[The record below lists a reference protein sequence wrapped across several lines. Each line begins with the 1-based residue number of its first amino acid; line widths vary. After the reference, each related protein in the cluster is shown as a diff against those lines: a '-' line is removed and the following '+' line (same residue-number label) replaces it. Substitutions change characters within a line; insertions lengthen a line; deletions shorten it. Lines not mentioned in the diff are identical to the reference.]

1 MATTPP
7 ARRSPLP
14 DRGSRRVRT
23 TGLAVL
29 MSLGLVA
36 SATLA
41 GCSQDQTA
49 AVPTLSPSALV
60 LPSASGGASDAAT
73 SEPAGDPQ
81 AQAYCEAYFTVDATH
96 SAIVGKFVEQDYGS
110 MKKAKAALK
119 KQLTALRR
127 EGRAAALIGAQYAPL
142 AKMATKA
149 KKTNTK
155 LNKGS
160 SKVTD
165 GDLTDALKSIEVACV
180 NFGFALPNDNVQAR
194 ADAGIS

>member
-1 MATTPP
+1 MATSQPP
-7 ARRSPLP
+7 QCSPHRDRVPRRARTA
-14 DRGSRRVRT
+14 GIAA
-23 TGLAVL
+23 LA
-29 MSLGLVA
+29 SLGLVA
-36 SATLA
+36 SVTLA
-41 GCSQDQTA
+41 GCSQDQSA

-60 LPSASGGASDAAT
+60 LPSASSGSAAAST
-73 SEPAGDPQ
+73 EPAGDPQ

-96 SAIVGKFVEQDYGS
+96 SAIVGKFVQQDFGT

-119 KQLTALRR
+119 QQLKALKR

-149 KKTNTK
+149 KKTNLK
-155 LNKGS
+155 LSKGS

-180 NFGFALPNDNVQAR
+180 NFGFPLPNDNVQAR

>member
-1 MATTPP
+1 MATDHAASQRT
-7 ARRSPLP
+7 
-14 DRGSRRVRT
+14 SRRT
-23 TGLAVL
+23 LPTGIAVVAGFGLLA
-29 MSLGLVA
+29 SVA
-36 SATLA
+36 LS
-41 GCSQDQTA
+41 GCSQDDTS

-60 LPSASGGASDAAT
+60 LPSASASDGV
-73 SEPAGDPQ
+73 SSQPAGDPQ
-81 AQAYCEAYFTVDATH
+81 AKAYCEAYFTVDGTH
-96 SAIVGKFVEQDYGS
+96 SAIVGKFVQQDYGS

-155 LNKGS
+155 LSKGVS
-160 SKVTD
+160 GVKDS
-165 GDLTDALKSIEVACV
+165 DLTDALMSIETACV
-180 NFGFALPNDNVQAR
+180 NFGYPLPDDNVQAR

>member
-1 MATTPP
+1 MAIDHPATPGV
-7 ARRSPLP
+7 ARRAFPFGVVTLV
-14 DRGSRRVRT
+14 GV
-23 TGLAVL
+23 
-29 MSLGLVA
+29 GLVA
-36 SATLA
+36 SLTLSA
-41 GCSQDQTA
+41 CSQDQTS

-60 LPSASGGASDAAT
+60 LPSASASEGASSA
-73 SEPAGDPQ
+73 PAGDPQ

-96 SAIVGKFVEQDYGS
+96 SAIVGKFVEQDFGS

-160 SKVTD
+160 SKVKD
-165 GDLTDALKSIEVACV
+165 SDLTDALMSIETACV
-180 NFGFALPNDNVQAR
+180 NFGFPLPDDNVQAR
-194 ADAGIS
+194 ADAGLS